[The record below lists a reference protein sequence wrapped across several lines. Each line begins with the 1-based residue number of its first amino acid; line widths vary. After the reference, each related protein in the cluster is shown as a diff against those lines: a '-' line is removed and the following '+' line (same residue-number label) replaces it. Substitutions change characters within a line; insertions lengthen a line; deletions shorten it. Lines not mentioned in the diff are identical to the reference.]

1 MDKEAESTLARSVG
15 RAIAHRRIR
24 AGLTQEQVAERLGL
38 ALSSV
43 ARMEQ
48 GVSIPTV
55 IRLVEL
61 AQLFDCGVDEL
72 IVEASTRA
80 DDQAKAI
87 AAVISELAESD
98 RRVLVDMVMT
108 LADHLKSRSENEP
121 A

>member
-1 MDKEAESTLARSVG
+1 MDKEAQSTLARSVG
-15 RAIAHRRIR
+15 RAIAHRRIG

-55 IRLVEL
+55 VRLVEL
-61 AQLFDCGVDEL
+61 AQLFDCGVDAL
-72 IVEASTRA
+72 IVEASTRT

-87 AAVISELAESD
+87 AAVLNELAESD
-98 RRVLVDMVMT
+98 RTVLLGVLT
-108 LADHLKSRSENEP
+108 SLAEHLRQKK
-121 A
+121 

>member
-1 MDKEAESTLARSVG
+1 MDKEAQSTLARSVG
-15 RAIAHRRIR
+15 RAIAHRRIG

-55 IRLVEL
+55 VRLVEL
-61 AQLFDCGVDEL
+61 AQLFDCGVDAL

-87 AAVISELAESD
+87 TSLLGGLDSSD
-98 RRVLVDMVMT
+98 RAVLVEVLTT
-108 LADHLKSRSENEP
+108 LAGHMRRGAKR
-121 A
+121 